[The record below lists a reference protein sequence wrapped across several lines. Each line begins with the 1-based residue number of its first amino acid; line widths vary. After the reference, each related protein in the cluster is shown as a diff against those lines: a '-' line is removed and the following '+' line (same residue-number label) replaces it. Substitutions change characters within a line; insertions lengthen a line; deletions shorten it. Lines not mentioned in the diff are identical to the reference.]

1 MKKLIFTLSLFCMIA
16 VQSNAQQ
23 CNTGASNCTVAILPK
38 PGLAP
43 VSDSLPPV
51 IDGVANATTINFQ
64 NFDTIAFGGH
74 TLTID
79 SLHIDTISN
88 LPSGLCWATSSPD
101 NTFANQQNGCIQVTG
116 TTHAIPGQYKLHIYV
131 HAYVPFGIGTT
142 ADAAGLKYYVRVNC
156 SDSAAVVPVDTTQ
169 SEANP
174 VIAYGWQSVCNTAVK
189 SIDNNIQ
196 SLSVYPNPFT
206 SQAVITFTSVKSGVM
221 TEKINSIIGSEV
233 YSSQM
238 DVVAG
243 QNTHMINRKNL
254 SAGVYFYTI
263 SDGTNTFTKRIVISE

>member
-1 MKKLIFTLSLFCMIA
+1 MKKLIFTLSLFCLIA
-16 VQSNAQQ
+16 AQSNAQQ
-23 CNTGASNCTVAILPK
+23 CTTGTSNCTVVILPK
-38 PGLAP
+38 PGLSP

-51 IDGVANATTINFQ
+51 IDEVPNSTTINFQ
-64 NFDTIAFGGH
+64 NFDTISFGGH

-116 TTHAIPGQYKLHIYV
+116 TTNAIPGQYKLHIYV

-169 SEANP
+169 IDSDAILP
-174 VIAYGWQSVCNTAVK
+174 YASQAHCNTAVK
-189 SIDNNIQ
+189 SIDGNIQ
-196 SLSVYPNPFT
+196 AMSVYPNPFN
-206 SQAVITFTSVKSGVM
+206 SQAVVTFTSMKAATM
-221 TEKINSIIGSEV
+221 TERITTVIGSEV
-233 YSSQM
+233 YSNEM
-238 DVVAG
+238 NVVAG
-243 QNTHMINRKNL
+243 INTHVINRNNL

-263 SDGTNTFTKRIVISE
+263 SDGTTTFTKRLIVE